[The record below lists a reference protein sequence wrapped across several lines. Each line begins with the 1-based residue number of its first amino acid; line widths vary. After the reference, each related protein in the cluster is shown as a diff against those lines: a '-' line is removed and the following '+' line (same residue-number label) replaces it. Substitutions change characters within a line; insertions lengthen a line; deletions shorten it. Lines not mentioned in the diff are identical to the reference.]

1 MNKYLLLRD
10 NKQTGPYSAQELA
23 TKGLKPY
30 DLVWLDG
37 KSAAWRYPSEMEEL
51 KAFAPAIEEQ
61 PYDRFYK
68 RSSIAQEHAI
78 NAATQQLGSTLQQ
91 NNTKAGNE
99 NAQVTIPVIKQTA
112 TAQTNIEIN
121 AAENTPAQQP
131 KAVEQTAAMQ
141 SVQTVSGTA
150 NQSTQQAA
158 AQQTATAATSKVYVT
173 LPAGMNASQAF
184 KQKSNQQTVSVQ
196 QQAETPAVTEENKTS
211 RSEVSQDAAKALEDR
226 AAALALSVQQAA
238 AAAKN
243 KAIVQSSDVSKQAK
257 SATEQHSGKLSDNK
271 SSAKATTPVTTKSA
285 QTSHTTQSGKA
296 ASFSTLINTKSNQEE
311 KAPVIPINASARN
324 HRMMMRGIVAACL
337 LLGGIVIGMALTY
350 SKQNSGDQAAL
361 DELVLRLQQRDAQQK
376 ADAKNALQATPNEHS
391 TQISTAEYKEE
402 KPPVAG
408 NEHSAIPASKPVAE
422 PKEQVAKAVM
432 PVHDPTTTPPSDES
446 GMKVSQAVVTNKEE
460 PRPVRQADPE
470 ATREKLYQMIQVAA
484 SQFKIGVLGGISD
497 LHFTVSNN
505 SSFPLDEVELEIKY
519 LGPEKRVVKVQRLL
533 FSDLSAGSQKTL
545 EAPRTSR
552 GVSIDYVVTR
562 IHSRAL
568 GIAHAGF

>member
-30 DLVWLDG
+30 DLVWLEG

-51 KAFAPAIEEQ
+51 QAFAPAIEEQ

-68 RSSIAQEHAI
+68 RSSTAQEHAI
-78 NAATQQLGSTLQQ
+78 NAATQQLGSQLAV
-91 NNTKAGNE
+91 NAESKKA
-99 NAQVTIPVIKQTA
+99 A
-112 TAQTNIEIN
+112 T
-121 AAENTPAQQP
+121 
-131 KAVEQTAAMQ
+131 QTAAMQ
-141 SVQTVSGTA
+141 STRQVQLQSAGAPTTA
-150 NQSTQQAA
+150 AVTTQETAQPIA
-158 AQQTATAATSKVYVT
+158 AQQSESTVTSKVYIT

-184 KQKSNQQTVSVQ
+184 KQKSNQQPASVQ
-196 QQAETPAVTEENKTS
+196 QQTVTQVAAEANKTN
-211 RSEVSQDAAKALEDR
+211 RSEVSQEAAKALEDR

-243 KAIVQSSDVSKQAK
+243 KATSQSANTDTQAK
-257 SATEQHSGKLSDNK
+257 SSLPKETVKTSGNQA
-271 SSAKATTPVTTKSA
+271 SSQAVTPAKTKSIPTTDSS
-285 QTSHTTQSGKA
+285 QTGKA
-296 ASFSTLINTKSNQEE
+296 ASFSTLINTKTNQEE
-311 KAPVIPINASARN
+311 KAPVIPITTSSRN

-350 SKQNSGDQAAL
+350 SRQSSNDQAAL
-361 DELVLRLQQRDAQQK
+361 DQLVLRLQQREAQRE
-376 ADAKNALQATPNEHS
+376 ADAKSALQTTPDAGS
-391 TQISTAEYKEE
+391 TQITTAEYKEE
-402 KPPVAG
+402 KHPAPA
-408 NEHSAIPASKPVAE
+408 NQHSAIPASKPVPE

-432 PVHDPTTTPPSDES
+432 PAHDPNADPASAEP

-460 PRPVRQADPE
+460 SRPVRQADPQ
-470 ATREKLYQMIQVAA
+470 ATREKLYQMIEVAA

-497 LHFTVSNN
+497 LHFTVSNH

-545 EAPRTSR
+545 EAPRTTR

-568 GIAHAGF
+568 GLAHAGF